1 MKLYL
6 KTKDYSISQEEFH
19 LMYDVDMDMLITKPQ
34 PEGLERYYQSETY
47 ISHTDANN
55 TLIEKLYQAVKKY
68 SLGKKVK
75 LIDRY
80 VKGERTLLDFG
91 SGTGDFLVAAKN
103 CNWSAIGVEPNS
115 KARKLSKAKGV
126 KVQPEINKLQTDK
139 FNAITLW
146 HVLEHL
152 PELEEQIAQLISKM
166 DNNGILVIAVPNF
179 RSYDAKYYGQ
189 FWAAY
194 DVPRHLWHFS
204 RNAMKKLFSR
214 HKMKIIK
221 IRPMFFDAF
230 YVAMLSE
237 KYKTGKTN
245 FTKAFFIGLWSN
257 IKAMGSG
264 EYSSLVYILQKA

>member
-1 MKLYL
+1 
-6 KTKDYSISQEEFH
+6 
-19 LMYDVDMDMLITKPQ
+19 MDMLITKPQ